1 MNFDYLQGLRGDAA
15 AASSSS
21 AGGGGGGTAYG
32 LVDDSRALDRL
43 LSPTL
48 NNHLNNNNN
57 NNIERFSFYFFS
69 FYIYYLN
76 AFVVYLCIYFR
87 TVLPYVQSAYH
98 YLFYFLYIFGHAYK
112 IHT

>member
-69 FYIYYLN
+69 F
-76 AFVVYLCIYFR
+76 
-87 TVLPYVQSAYH
+87 
-98 YLFYFLYIFGHAYK
+98 LYI
-112 IHT
+112 I